1 MKLILLGCSVQTE
14 VKEGVEYILVGFNL
28 TTDTPGGK
36 RYGATRN
43 IPMVD
48 AELYNKPY
56 EEICYKV
63 LVDMGK
69 LMYRFRGVLPES
81 ADNEDDITEQM
92 RDLAIEGL
100 TAFFSTGEWWSK
112 NLREVH
118 DIKAGSMI
126 MDVTSSE
133 DFLIEQDIR
142 VITKA

>member
-1 MKLILLGCSVQTE
+1 
-14 VKEGVEYILVGFNL
+14 
-28 TTDTPGGK
+28 
-36 RYGATRN
+36 
-43 IPMVD
+43 MVD

-63 LVDMGK
+63 LIDMAK
-69 LMYRFRGVLPES
+69 LMYRFRKVLTED
-81 ADNEDDITEQM
+81 ADNHEDITEQM

-100 TAFFSTGEWWSK
+100 TAFFKTGEWWSK
-112 NLREVH
+112 RLREVH

-142 VITKA
+142 VVTKS